1 MLATWIETAAKGR
14 GGGPIRAGMWSAA
27 VIGTHPVEDNQRVWL
42 EILAD
47 DLDLGRI
54 PAYWIEN
61 KSGNSYWHAPIPP
74 QAVGVRLHYRSVAER
89 EGRGDRVRR
98 PIRTRSSGP
107 TCRTARNRPT
117 CWEPRPR
124 AWSATG

>member
-14 GGGPIRAGMWSAA
+14 SAGPIRAGMWSAA
-27 VIGTHPVEDNQRVWL
+27 VIGTHPVGDNQRVWL

-61 KSGNSYWHAPIPP
+61 KAGNSFWHAPIPP
-74 QAVGVRLHYRSVAER
+74 QAVGVRLHY
-89 EGRGDRVRR
+89 
-98 PIRTRSSGP
+98 
-107 TCRTARNRPT
+107 
-117 CWEPRPR
+117 
-124 AWSATG
+124 

>member
-14 GGGPIRAGMWSAA
+14 RGGPVRAGMWSAA

-61 KSGNSYWHAPIPP
+61 KGGNSFWHAPIPP
-74 QAVGVRLHYRSVAER
+74 QAVGVRLHYRSVAEH
-89 EGRGDRVRR
+89 EGARDR
-98 PIRTRSSGP
+98 PTAPTRTRSSGRTCP
-107 TCRTARNRPT
+107 TAPNRPT

-124 AWSATG
+124 GWSATG

>member
-14 GGGPIRAGMWSAA
+14 SAGPIRAGMWSAA
-27 VIGTHPVEDNQRVWL
+27 VIGTHPVGDNQRVWL

-61 KSGNSYWHAPIPP
+61 KAGNSFWHAPIPP
-74 QAVGVRLHYRSVAER
+74 QAVGVRLHYRSVAEH
-89 EGRGDRVRR
+89 EGGE
-98 PIRTRSSGP
+98 IALSATRTRSSGR
-107 TCRTARNRPT
+107 TCPIARSRRI

-124 AWSATG
+124 VWSATA